1 MDSNNKRAAMDALGK
16 LHPLCELAAEH
27 RQAML
32 KGAWMERLSPND
44 ILYAENDARWLT
56 YIIDGEMALGTDK
69 GLGDPI
75 QAGSPRSRV
84 PLFKVHPHDLRAETR
99 SGCALIRF
107 DRQLY
112 QSLSAKDSDAGS
124 DELEERVVLGGGGHS
139 LFEQIYRAYEN
150 DELELPGLPEVAAQV
165 REALDDPT
173 VTLKMVAKILHTD
186 PALSARLMQVANSV
200 AYSRGRTVES
210 IFDAVAR
217 MGLET
222 THNLAMAFSL
232 KQLFEARSPAVKE
245 RLAELYRHST
255 LIASLS
261 YVLARES
268 GHLKPERALLA
279 GLLHDI
285 GIIPILLY
293 ADRNPEQFEDEAE
306 LEGAIERLR
315 GLVGNLVLSRLGFE
329 QDLIAVTE
337 EAEQWL
343 RETGG
348 EADYCDLV
356 LLAHLHSRLG
366 SPEMHALPRID
377 QTPAYQRLEP
387 GEFDPVE
394 GLELLNRARH
404 ITSALQAGLH

>member
-1 MDSNNKRAAMDALGK
+1 MDDKHKQAAMNALGK
-16 LHPLCELAAEH
+16 LHPLCELGDEQ

-32 KGAWMERLSPND
+32 KGAWLERLSANS
-44 ILYAENDARWLT
+44 ILYAENDARWFT

-69 GLGDPI
+69 GLEEPI
-75 QAGSPRSRV
+75 HAGSPRSRL
-84 PLFKVHPHDLRAETR
+84 PLFRVHPRDLRAETR
-99 SGCALIRF
+99 GGCALMRF

-112 QSLSAKDSDAGS
+112 ERLSVTAIDDDA
-124 DELEERVVLGGGGHS
+124 EERVVLGGGGHS
-139 LFEQIYRAYEN
+139 LFEQIYHAYRN
-150 DELELPGLPEVAAQV
+150 DELELPSLPEVATQV
-165 REALDDPT
+165 REALEDPT
-173 VTLKMVAKILHTD
+173 ITLKAVAKILHTD
-186 PALSARLMQVANSV
+186 PALSARLLQVANSA
-200 AYSRGRTVES
+200 AYSRGGSVES
-210 IFDAVAR
+210 IFDAVTR

-222 THNLAMAFSL
+222 THNLAVAFSL
-232 KQLFEARSPAVKE
+232 KQLFEARSPAIKE

-293 ADRNPEQFEDEAE
+293 ADRNPEQFEEEAE
-306 LEGAIERLR
+306 LEAVIGRLR

-329 QDLIAVTE
+329 ADLIAVTE
-337 EAEQWL
+337 EAELWL
-343 RETGG
+343 REGEG

-366 SPEMHALPRID
+366 SPQMHELPRID
-377 QTPAYQRLEP
+377 ETPAFHRLEP

>member
-1 MDSNNKRAAMDALGK
+1 MDSKSKQALNALSK
-16 LHPLCELAAEH
+16 LYPLCELDGEQ
-27 RQAML
+27 RKAML
-32 KGAWMERLSPND
+32 KGAWLERLSPSA
-44 ILYAENDARWLT
+44 ILYAENDTRWFT
-56 YIIDGEMALGTDK
+56 YLIDGEMALGTDK
-69 GLGDPI
+69 GLEAPI
-75 QAGSPRSRV
+75 LAGTPRSRL
-84 PLFKVHPHDLRAETR
+84 PLFKVHPRDLRAETR
-99 SGCALIRF
+99 SGCALMRF

-112 QSLSAKDSDAGS
+112 ERLISSAVATVNG
-124 DELEERVVLGGGGHS
+124 EVEEQVVLGGGQT
-139 LFEQIYRAYEN
+139 LFEQLYQAYMN
-150 DELELPGLPEVAAQV
+150 DELELPSLPEVATQV
-165 REALDDPT
+165 REALEDPT
-173 VTLKMVAKILHTD
+173 ITLKAVAKILHTD
-186 PALSARLMQVANSV
+186 PALSARLLQVANSA

-210 IFDAVAR
+210 IFDAVSR

-222 THNLAMAFSL
+222 THNLAVAFSL

-268 GHLKPERALLA
+268 GNLKPERALLA

-306 LEGAIERLR
+306 LEEAVERLR

-329 QDLIAVTE
+329 QDLIDVTE

-343 RETGG
+343 RETEA

-366 SPEMHALPRID
+366 SPEMHNQPRID
-377 QTPAYQRLEP
+377 ETPAFQRLQP

-394 GLELLNRARH
+394 GLDLLNRARH
-404 ITSALQAGLH
+404 ITSALQAGLL